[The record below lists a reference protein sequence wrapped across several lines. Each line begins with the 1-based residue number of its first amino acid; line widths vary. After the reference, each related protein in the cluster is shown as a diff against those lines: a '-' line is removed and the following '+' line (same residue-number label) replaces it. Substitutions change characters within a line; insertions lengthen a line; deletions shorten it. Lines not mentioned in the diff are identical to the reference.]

1 MPVKSGSHSTR
12 GMQRVAAKEESDDDY
27 DVSVSLVQTE
37 NRAGNKTNALC
48 TRAAAAPL
56 ASTLFA

>member
-27 DVSVSLVQTE
+27 DVSVLWFGQS
-37 NRAGNKTNALC
+37 RAGNKTNALC